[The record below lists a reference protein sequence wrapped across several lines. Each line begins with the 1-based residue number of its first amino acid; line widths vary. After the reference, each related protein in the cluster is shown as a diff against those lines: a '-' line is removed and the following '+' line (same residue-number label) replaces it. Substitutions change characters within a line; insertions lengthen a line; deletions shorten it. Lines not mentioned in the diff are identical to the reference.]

1 MYEKIFSAA
10 GLTTK
15 EAEIYELILSLG
27 QAPASIIHKKTAHK
41 RGLVYKLLDQ
51 LVEKKLIIKIEKA
64 GRVTIFRVEHPNKI
78 NEQLE
83 IQAQKV
89 NYYKRSMEE
98 LMPQLVT
105 NYNLAFNKP
114 GVRFYEGEEGLRKVL
129 ADTLTAQETICTLV
143 DVEAVVKYMEQIN
156 TEYVKQRERF
166 HKQKKMICVD
176 SPFARKYLEKYHVN
190 VTDTKFVDHNLYP
203 FSSIM
208 QIYDNKIAYISLSA
222 DSITSMIITD
232 KNIYQMN
239 KVLFNFIW
247 SHSKAFS
254 ELSPLASS
262 PTVEVVP
269 DLSKSS
275 KAQ

>member
-1 MYEKIFSAA
+1 MYEKILSAA
-10 GLTTK
+10 GLTAK
-15 EAEIYELILSLG
+15 EAEIYELILEIG
-27 QAPASIIHKKTAHK
+27 QAPASEIYKKTAYK
-41 RGLVYKLLDQ
+41 RGLVYKILEQ
-51 LVEKKLIIKIEKA
+51 LAEKGLIIKIEKPRKVA
-64 GRVTIFRVEHPNKI
+64 IFRVEHPNKI
-78 NEQLE
+78 NERLE
-83 IQAQKV
+83 TQAQRV

-114 GVRFYEGEEGLRKVL
+114 GVRFYEGDEGLRKVL

-143 DVEAVVKYMEQIN
+143 DVEAVVKYMDKIN
-156 TEYVKQRERF
+156 QEYVKQRERL
-166 HKQKKMICVD
+166 HKQKKMVCVD

-190 VTDTKFVDHNLYP
+190 VTNTRFVDYTLYP
-203 FSSIM
+203 FSSVM
-208 QIYDNKIAYISLSA
+208 QIYDNKIAYISLST

-254 ELSPLASS
+254 ELSPLTLDP
-262 PTVEVVP
+262 PTALIP
-269 DLSKSS
+269 DLSNRSS
-275 KAQ
+275 AQ

>member
-1 MYEKIFSAA
+1 MYEKILTAA
-10 GLTTK
+10 GLSPK
-15 EAEIYELILSLG
+15 EAEIYEIILDIG
-27 QAPASIIHKKTAHK
+27 QAPASEIYKKTAYK
-41 RGLVYKLLDQ
+41 RGLVYKILEQ
-51 LVEKKLIIKIEKA
+51 LAEKGLIIKIEKPHKVA
-64 GRVTIFRVEHPNKI
+64 IFRVEHPNKI
-78 NEQLE
+78 NERLE
-83 IQAQKV
+83 TQAQRV

-129 ADTLTAQETICTLV
+129 ADTLTAQETILTLV

-156 TEYVKQRERF
+156 TEYVKQRERL
-166 HKQKKMICVD
+166 HKQKKMVCVD

-190 VTDTKFVDHNLYP
+190 VTDTRFVNHERYP
-203 FSSIM
+203 FSSVM
-208 QIYDNKIAYISLSA
+208 QIYDNKVAYISLSA

-247 SHSKAFS
+247 SHSKSFS
-254 ELSPLASS
+254 ELSPLASA
-262 PTVEVVP
+262 PPAETVP
-269 DLSKSS
+269 DLSSRS
-275 KAQ
+275 NAQ

>member
-1 MYEKIFSAA
+1 MYEKILSAA
-10 GLTTK
+10 GLTAK
-15 EAEIYELILSLG
+15 EAEIYELILGIG
-27 QAPASIIHKKTAHK
+27 QAPASEIYKKTAYK
-41 RGLVYKLLDQ
+41 RGLVYKLLEQ
-51 LVEKKLIIKIEKA
+51 LSEKGLIIKIEKPRKVA
-64 GRVTIFRVEHPNKI
+64 IFRVEHPNKI
-78 NEQLE
+78 NERLE
-83 IQAQKV
+83 EQAQKV
-89 NYYKRSMEE
+89 NYYKRTMGE

-143 DVEAVVKYMEQIN
+143 DVEAVVKYMDKIN
-156 TEYVKQRERF
+156 QEYVKQRERL
-166 HKQKKMICVD
+166 HKQKKMVCVD
-176 SPFARKYLEKYHVN
+176 SPFARKYLEKYHVD
-190 VTDTKFVDHNLYP
+190 VTDTRFVDYTLYP

-222 DSITSMIITD
+222 DAITSMIITD

-254 ELSPLASS
+254 ELSPITPVPPTESFPDSS
-262 PTVEVVP
+262 NR
-269 DLSKSS
+269 SS
-275 KAQ
+275 AQ